1 MMKKYTALFYLLVL
15 FSSPVFGQNKTDLEK
30 SKLSGKVKSIHS
42 YKVSYGDKTDTIFF
56 SKDYYN
62 ENGMNLRFIDLSE
75 YSRIDSI
82 INTYNTKNQIISKIK
97 YQRIPSL
104 SSDEVE
110 KNNDTTYYKYND
122 RCSEATS
129 IKSPNGNYQVSYLF
143 DDECRIISETET
155 GRGTTN
161 ITNVTYD
168 SKGRVVERSFTY
180 EGEKPD
186 KVEIYKYDD
195 EKNTLTYLEYSP
207 RYDVYRE
214 KTITQFSGTNNII
227 QKTFFNMPTAGG
239 SITFNKGSKSE
250 PDQVHL
256 VKKYQFNNDDKLIA
270 ETHLDGNNQELLKIE
285 VVYDDKKELKEQRF
299 YKSGQ
304 LEYREEYTYVD
315 GKRLEEKQFLPDQ
328 KKPQYIKTRKY
339 TVKGQLSEF
348 ILFEGENI
356 YSNEYVYDEFDNKIE
371 KREFKNGKLLNTEL
385 TRIEYYK

>member
-30 SKLSGKVKSIHS
+30 SKLFGKVKSIHS

-239 SITFNKGSKSE
+239 SITFNKGSKSK